1 MRRVGEDAF
10 MALFPRGGG
19 GGAHNTAAV
28 AAVSAAGMSHLYPP
42 RIAWDAAQLRTYFR
56 NISNES
62 GGLSKIAFELIGTF
76 LL

>member
-1 MRRVGEDAF
+1 

-19 GGAHNTAAV
+19 AHGSSSAAAV
-28 AAVSAAGMSHLYPP
+28 AAAASAGMSHLYPP

-62 GGLSKIAFELIGTF
+62 GGLSEIAFELIGTF